1 VIVISNLISARP
13 RELMG
18 IYLNDHLA
26 GAVAGSELARRCLR
40 HNTAAPYAATL
51 GELATAISEDRA
63 TLERLM
69 RALEVAGNP
78 AKQLGALAAERI
90 ARLKLNGRLT
100 SYSPLSRIVE
110 LDALTAGIAGK
121 RVLWL
126 SLLGVA
132 EHYAALHQD
141 ELRHLINR
149 ADEQLE
155 AVQRLRDMAVKE
167 AFVEP

>member
-1 VIVISNLISARP
+1 MIVISSLISARP

-26 GAVAGSELARRCLR
+26 GAVAGTELARRCLR
-40 HNTAAPYAATL
+40 HNTASPYAATL
-51 GELATAISEDRA
+51 GDLVTAISEDRA
-63 TLERLM
+63 TLVRIM
-69 RALEVAGNP
+69 RALGVSASS

-90 ARLKLNGRLT
+90 GRLKLNGRLT
-100 SYSPLSRIVE
+100 SYSPLSRVVE
-110 LDALTAGIAGK
+110 LDALSAGINGK

-132 EHYAALHQD
+132 EHYPALHRD
-141 ELRHLINR
+141 ELERLIKR

-155 AVQRLRDMAVKE
+155 AVQRLRETAVKE
-167 AFVEP
+167 AFVGS